1 MRGSTVR
8 HAEPTAISADAA
20 SLIVEYYPL
29 ARTIAKRTHSRL
41 PKGIDLDDLV
51 STAVIGL
58 IEAVERFDHARGVAF
73 KSYAK
78 HRIQGAILDALR
90 ATDWVPRAVRRRAEL
105 VDNATRTLRDALG
118 RAPSVSELAAHLDL
132 SVAETQQ
139 LIENTD
145 TRPLLSLDVPVD
157 DETGTLLADLVADD
171 DGAPDST
178 FDARQL
184 RQRAI
189 DAINELPERERI
201 AIHLFYFQ
209 ELSLKEVGSVLG
221 VSESRACQLNTQ
233 GIKRLQARL
242 RPQVS

>member
-1 MRGSTVR
+1 VQHAST
-8 HAEPTAISADAA
+8 ISADAA
-20 SLIVEYYPL
+20 TLIVEYYPL
-29 ARTIAKRTHSRL
+29 ARTIAKRTHGRL

-58 IEAVERFDHARGVAF
+58 IEAVERYDPGRGVAF

-105 VDNATRTLRDALG
+105 VDSSTKALRDALG
-118 RAPSVSELAAHLDL
+118 RAPTVDELAAHLGMTIDETHDL
-132 SVAETQQ
+132 VH
-139 LIENTD
+139 NTD

-157 DETGTLLADLVADD
+157 DEAGTPLADLV
-171 DGAPDST
+171 PDSEGLPDRW
-178 FDARQL
+178 FEARQL

-189 DAINELPERERI
+189 DAIEELPERERI

-209 ELSLKEVGSVLG
+209 ELSLKEVGAVLG

-242 RPQVS
+242 RSQIA

>member
-1 MRGSTVR
+1 VQHPST
-8 HAEPTAISADAA
+8 ISADAA
-20 SLIVEYYPL
+20 TLIVDYYPL
-29 ARTIAKRTHSRL
+29 ARTIAKRTHGRL

-58 IEAVERFDHARGVAF
+58 IEAVERFDPRRGVAF

-105 VDNATRTLRDALG
+105 VDSSTKTLRDALG
-118 RAPSVSELAAHLDL
+118 RAPTVDELAAHLGMSLEETHDL
-132 SVAETQQ
+132 VH
-139 LIENTD
+139 NTD

-157 DETGTLLADLVADD
+157 DEAGTPLADLV
-171 DGAPDST
+171 PDSDGMPDRW
-178 FDARQL
+178 FEARQL

-189 DAINELPERERI
+189 DAIDELPERERI

-209 ELSLKEVGSVLG
+209 ELSLKEVGAVLG

-242 RPQVS
+242 RSQIA